1 MLKNIFI
8 PSRIGSYYISNKR
21 VLTFELNAS
30 SVQASLISFVGSN
43 IVIENSMFVPLQDQS
58 QASTINAIKKIA
70 TTIGTYDEVVT
81 SFVSSTVVFKELI
94 LPFIGREKI
103 KMIVGYEVESL
114 LPFPLDEAVIDFIV
128 TQENKEKQQST
139 ILVAAI
145 RQLDLDNQTACFEK
159 AGINLDAMTLDMFAL
174 YDFYMHGAYT
184 LQDQTSLL
192 LIDFSIDAIR
202 ILYIQQGV
210 LKSVRLVSYGLATMM
225 SKIDDG
231 TSLLMQQRILDGL
244 LQHNGHE
251 EQDIMNHEIS
261 HKIIIDFCKQITLSI
276 SFFQKQIPNFIM
288 PSKIVC
294 LGIGTGIPTFVEQ
307 LTTVCNIPVE
317 ILDVKK
323 VLVKNNIVMHK
334 KSKIDARHSASVI
347 LGLSA
352 VHYGDVNFLSFKQ
365 DGAKNSL
372 LNKQLLSILII
383 SCAAIAGMVFYSQY
397 QLRIWNLEY
406 NKSKKEITTKLKE
419 QMDVDTKGM
428 KRITDIVAAAQSKLE
443 QAKKVCFSFSPS
455 NHSFLRYLQELS
467 SKIDRESLGLDLKK
481 LSIHDKEITLQG
493 KVKDFD
499 VLETFGEEL
508 MELKNFTLKSK
519 LPGELAFTVV
529 LQAQEDQDAK

>member
-1 MLKNIFI
+1 
-8 PSRIGSYYISNKR
+8 
-21 VLTFELNAS
+21 
-30 SVQASLISFVGSN
+30 
-43 IVIENSMFVPLQDQS
+43 
-58 QASTINAIKKIA
+58 
-70 TTIGTYDEVVT
+70 
-81 SFVSSTVVFKELI
+81 
-94 LPFIGREKI
+94 
-103 KMIVGYEVESL
+103 
-114 LPFPLDEAVIDFIV
+114 
-128 TQENKEKQQST
+128 
-139 ILVAAI
+139 
-145 RQLDLDNQTACFEK
+145 
-159 AGINLDAMTLDMFAL
+159 
-174 YDFYMHGAYT
+174 
-184 LQDQTSLL
+184 
-192 LIDFSIDAIR
+192 
-202 ILYIQQGV
+202 
-210 LKSVRLVSYGLATMM
+210 
-225 SKIDDG
+225 
-231 TSLLMQQRILDGL
+231 MQQRILDGL

-276 SFFQKQIPNFIM
+276 SFFQKQISNFIM

-307 LTTVCNIPVE
+307 LTTACNVPVE

-323 VLVKNNIVMHK
+323 ILAKNNIVMHK
-334 KSKIDARHSASVI
+334 KAKIDARHSASII

-365 DGAKNSL
+365 NDTKNSL

-383 SCAAIAGMVFYSQY
+383 SCAAIAGMYFYSQY

-428 KRITDIVAAAQSKLE
+428 KRITDIVAAAQTKLE

-467 SKIDRESLGLDLKK
+467 SKIDRDSLGLDLKK
-481 LSIHDKEITLQG
+481 LSIHDKEVTLQG